1 MVETTNYAATS
12 GSINARGGGDN
23 LRVVERFTRV
33 GPDTIR
39 WDVTYDDAETWTKP
53 WTAMI
58 ALHKSEAA
66 IFEYACHE
74 GNYAMEGILAG
85 GRAQDQPEQ

>member
-1 MVETTNYAATS
+1 MNYAATS
-12 GSINARGGGDN
+12 GSISARGGGDN

-33 GPDTIR
+33 GRDTIR
-39 WDVTYDDAETWTKP
+39 WDVTYDDAETWTQP

-85 GRAQDQPEQ
+85 ARAQDQSEQ